1 MPAAWSILSARS
13 RFHFRSKP
21 SHLDTGLASQAAL
34 KVHQTTTDLVAHG
47 RLAVLGGVHSLA
59 ASGGSAAS
67 GSALGSKRSLASMT
81 MVADAA
87 GVCGGLPCGGGSAS
101 DGVSGSGLR
110 DTGVLC
116 GLLASQAGE
125 ETWLAAGGG
134 GGSGGCASAGHDDV
148 CVDWMVSW
156 LVGCVK
162 NVSKFCGVSLSFED
176 VVVERKKRKP
186 EA

>member
-1 MPAAWSILSARS
+1 
-13 RFHFRSKP
+13 
-21 SHLDTGLASQAAL
+21 
-34 KVHQTTTDLVAHG
+34 
-47 RLAVLGGVHSLA
+47 
-59 ASGGSAAS
+59 
-67 GSALGSKRSLASMT
+67 
-81 MVADAA
+81 MVADTA
-87 GVCGGLPCGGGSAS
+87 GVCGGLPCGGGGAS

-148 CVDWMVSW
+148 CVDWLVGW

-162 NVSKFCGVSLSFED
+162 SVSKF
-176 VVVERKKRKP
+176 
-186 EA
+186 